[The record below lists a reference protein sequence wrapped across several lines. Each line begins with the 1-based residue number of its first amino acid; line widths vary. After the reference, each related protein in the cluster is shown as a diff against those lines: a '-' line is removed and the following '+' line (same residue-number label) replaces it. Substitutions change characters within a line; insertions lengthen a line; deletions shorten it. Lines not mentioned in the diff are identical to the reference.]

1 MLKAIVV
8 SLKIPYCVHY
18 ILANWAFNTN
28 GIHAAGEGGV
38 KQEYQGCLLR
48 YIVGSKGQALNQ
60 AILFRMKSTP
70 ILGSM
75 TCSDAFS
82 HKLHLP
88 GLVSNV

>member
-38 KQEYQGCLLR
+38 KQEYQGCLF
-48 YIVGSKGQALNQ
+48 
-60 AILFRMKSTP
+60 AIHCWLERAGFEP
-70 ILGSM
+70 
-75 TCSDAFS
+75 SDPFS
-82 HKLHLP
+82 DEEHSHIGINDL
-88 GLVSNV
+88 